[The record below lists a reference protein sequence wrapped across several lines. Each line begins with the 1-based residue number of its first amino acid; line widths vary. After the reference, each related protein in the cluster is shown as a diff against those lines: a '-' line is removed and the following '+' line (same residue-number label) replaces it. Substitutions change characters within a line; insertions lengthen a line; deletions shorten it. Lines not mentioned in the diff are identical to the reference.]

1 MMVSG
6 SAVQMNGFGLA
17 LGLEVDEGTEHA
29 ALQAAGEFAEEAGE
43 GSAYEP
49 EVPLL
54 TAAGGSD

>member
-1 MMVSG
+1 MIG
-6 SAVQMNGFGLA
+6 QIAIDR
-17 LGLEVDEGTEHA
+17 GLEVDEGREHA